1 VIHHPAAGALEEQW
15 RPPGAR
21 TPAERELWAHAV
33 GCTRSLKRA
42 LVQLALDVLTDAP
55 DDRRRESSRSVV
67 RSARALDA
75 LAGDL
80 RSAGLPLAGELGA
93 GLEQLCRAAAAA
105 GSGRAAPAGSLSA
118 LRSAY
123 RAVRA
128 ALRPCLP
135 TEMVAEGLP
144 VAIGGR
150 A

>member
-1 VIHHPAAGALEEQW
+1 MIHHPAAGALEEQW
-15 RPPGAR
+15 CPPGAR
-21 TPAERELWAHAV
+21 PAERELWAHAV
-33 GCTRSLKRA
+33 VCTRSLKRT

-55 DDRRRESSRSVV
+55 GDRRRESSRSVV
-67 RSARALDA
+67 RSARELDA

-105 GSGRAAPAGSLSA
+105 GSGPAAPAGSLSA
-118 LRSAY
+118 LRLAY